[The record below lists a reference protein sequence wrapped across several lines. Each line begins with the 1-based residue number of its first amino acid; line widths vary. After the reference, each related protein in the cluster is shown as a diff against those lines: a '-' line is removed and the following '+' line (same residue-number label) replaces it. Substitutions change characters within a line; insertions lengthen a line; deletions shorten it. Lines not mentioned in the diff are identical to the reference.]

1 MHLANITLVNFKNYL
16 QEEVNFSEKINCF
29 VGKNGVGKTNM
40 LDAIHYLSMTKSFFN
55 PIDVQNIHHGKDFFM
70 IQGTFIVENSKNE
83 IYCGLRKNK
92 KKQFKKNG
100 KEYDRFSEHVGSFPV
115 VMISPNDIFLITGG
129 GDERRR
135 FIDTVISQYDIKY
148 LNNLIRYNRT
158 LAQRNKLL
166 KDTAGGKNFDKSLF
180 SVLDAQL
187 HLYGS
192 EIYQSRL
199 AFAEKLLPVFQRYYK
214 FISLNNEKVKLQYES
229 DLKTGE
235 LSGLLKKSFEKDR
248 VLLHTTKGVHRDDL
262 TLKIQGQPI
271 KKIGSQ
277 GQQKTFLVALKL
289 AKFEFIAGIK
299 NLKPVLLLD
308 DIFDKFDNDRVKQII
323 ELVGDE
329 NFGQIFITDTKE
341 ERLNT
346 ILGEVNPGYRLFEVI
361 DGTIKTLQNEKK

>member
-1 MHLANITLVNFKNYL
+1 
-16 QEEVNFSEKINCF
+16 
-29 VGKNGVGKTNM
+29 VGNNGVGKTNM

-55 PIDVQNIHHGKDFFM
+55 PIDSQNINHGKDFFV
-70 IQGTFIVENSKNE
+70 IQGTFITSHTKNE
-83 IYCGLRKNK
+83 IYCGLKKNK

-129 GDERRR
+129 SDERRR
-135 FIDTVISQYDIKY
+135 FIDTVIAQYDMKY
-148 LNNLIRYNRT
+148 LDNLIRYNRA

-180 SVLDAQL
+180 SVLDDQL
-187 HLYGS
+187 HLHGTQ
-192 EIYQSRL
+192 IYHSRL

-214 FISLNNEKVKLQYES
+214 FISLNNEKVKLKYES
-229 DLKTGE
+229 DLKEGE
-235 LSGLLKKSFEKDR
+235 LSDLLKSTFERDR

-262 TLKIQGQPI
+262 TLNIHDHPI
-271 KKIGSQ
+271 KKVGSQ

-299 NLKPVLLLD
+299 GGKPILLLD
-308 DIFDKFDNDRVKQII
+308 DIFDKFDKKRVTQII
-323 ELVGDE
+323 ELVGNQ

-341 ERLNT
+341 ERLKS
-346 ILGEVNPGYRLFEVI
+346 ILAEMAPGFKLFEVI
-361 DGTIKTLQNEKK
+361 DGNIKNLENEKK